1 MSSGSSNSTL
11 LNMPDYGDGLA
22 EALTAQTRALS
33 GELTGAPLQQTMER
47 YERPLRMSAAQ
58 IDNDVLRQTL
68 LGGQVPVYESAKG
81 KDIVQRRVF
90 QPGEGGQTT
99 QIDYG
104 GQIVQSGPDAGKVI
118 IADAEPPKWVQKF
131 REINALSK
139 STSTLAEAS
148 DAMVSVMKDEE
159 LLESIPD
166 EVLEGL
172 NGRYPNVTTN
182 SRQKYDNSDFYAKN
196 GPKYYGLYQLI
207 LRGVTDINRF
217 KRTDAFQTTLD
228 DFGQVEPIYKKNDDG
243 TDFIVPKDEDGNFIL
258 EATNETEI
266 PQGGVAAT
274 PGELTGY
281 TRAGTGL
288 VDMMG
293 DTRNVMDYSERPDY
307 AEYVNN
313 NADLQ
318 QAYAQ
323 ARASG
328 DSRTIDQWGEDHYL
342 SSGRNEGR
350 DLPTTFDPSDTGRQA
365 GFDADGNFL
374 GLAALAEDIQRGNLS
389 RQREADL
396 ADVERLSSRYQ
407 DVMADYKPE
416 TAAAL
421 SDAGDILQEQK
432 NTLTGGGAITVPTD
446 STYGGDIEAGTM
458 TAAQVADPL
467 KLSAN
472 TQFSGDLGL
481 GQTATGEDSLRS
493 VLLGDARTALGQG
506 LTEREQANIANAARA
521 RSTMMGRTFDQ
532 SGAIAE
538 AEARVA
544 EDNNRRMQNRSFAQ
558 SVLGQEAGYQQ
569 GDITRAMA
577 QESEQ
582 AGLQQRADL
591 AQAQF
596 DQQANAFDADAAM
609 RASQVNQAQRQQ
621 ANQFGTGAT
630 MDAQRLNEQL
640 KQSGTLGYVDAAT
653 RLAALEDQQTLDPFQ
668 ALLGRAGGGSLQ
680 AGQGVFGQAG
690 YGLSSGPNYLNPESG
705 LGYISSMAA
714 NNANMYAANQS
725 ANAARDAGMMNMFG
739 SIFGSIGGGLAG
751 RG

>member
-1 MSSGSSNSTL
+1 MSSGASSTL
-11 LNMPDYGDGLA
+11 INMPDYGDGLA

-33 GELTGAPLQQTMER
+33 GELTGASLQETMER

-68 LGGQVPVYESAKG
+68 LGGQVPVYESAEG

-118 IADAEPPKWVQKF
+118 TGDAEPLKWVQKF

-139 STSTLAEAS
+139 SRSTLAEAS
-148 DAMVSVMKDEE
+148 DAMGSVMLDQE

-166 EVLEGL
+166 EVLERL
-172 NGRYPNVTTN
+172 NDRYSNAPLKNKQVYEKSKFN
-182 SRQKYDNSDFYAKN
+182 AEN
-196 GPKYYGLYQLI
+196 GPKYFGLYQTI
-207 LRGVTDINRF
+207 LQGVTDINRF
-217 KRTDAFQTTLD
+217 KETDVFQTTLD
-228 DFGQVEPIYKKNDDG
+228 DFGQVEPIYKKNEDG
-243 TDFIVPKDEDGNFIL
+243 TDFIVPKDEDGNYIL

-266 PQGGVAAT
+266 PEGGVAAT

-293 DTRNVMDYSERPDY
+293 DNRM
-307 AEYVNN
+307 A
-313 NADLQ
+313 
-318 QAYAQ
+318 
-323 ARASG
+323 
-328 DSRTIDQWGEDHYL
+328 IDPATG
-342 SSGRNEGR
+342 
-350 DLPTTFDPSDTGRQA
+350 LPTSRKA
-365 GFDADGNFL
+365 GFDEDGNFL

-396 ADVERLSSRYQ
+396 ADVERLDDRYK
-407 DVMADYKPE
+407 DVMDQFRPGTQQALADASAVLE
-416 TAAAL
+416 AQR
-421 SDAGDILQEQK
+421 D
-432 NTLTGGGAITVPTD
+432 NLTGADAITVPTD
-446 STYGGDIEAGTM
+446 ATYGGDITAGSM
-458 TAAQVADPL
+458 QAAQVADPL
-467 KLSAN
+467 NLEAN
-472 TQFSGDLGL
+472 TQFGGEAGL
-481 GQTATGEDSLRS
+481 GRVLKNVDQGGRRVAQFEDSLRS
-493 VLLGDARTALGQG
+493 QLLGDAKEALGQG
-506 LTEREQANIANAARA
+506 LTEREQANIANAARG
-521 RSTMMGRTFDQ
+521 RSTLMGRTFDQ

-544 EDNNRRMQNRSFAQ
+544 EDNNRRMQNRTFAQ
-558 SVLGQEAGYQQ
+558 SVLGQEAGLQQ
-569 GDITRAMA
+569 GDITRGMS

-591 AQAQF
+591 AQAQM
-596 DQQANAFDADAAM
+596 DQQASAFDADAAI
-609 RASQVNQAQRQQ
+609 RASLANQAQQQ
-621 ANQFGTGAT
+621 QSNQFGVGAT

-640 KQSGTLGYVDAAT
+640 KQSGTLGYIDAST
-653 RLAALEDQQTLDPFQ
+653 RLAALEDQYSLDPFQ

-705 LGYISSMAA
+705 LGFISQMAS
-714 NNANMYAANQS
+714 NNANMYAANQ
-725 ANAARDAGMMNMFG
+725 AADAARTAGMMNMFG
-739 SIFGSIGGGLAG
+739 SLGGNIAGAIIGKSS
-751 RG
+751 